1 MNREYPYWMAFAHL
15 PKITNFRK
23 NNIIVKLHEEEN
35 TIIDLFNSEKQV
47 LSERYELTDDE
58 ILIFEEQKKE
68 LPNYSFLA
76 EDLLNQG
83 YEIIPITSKEY
94 SPTMKDN
101 LKRRYSPTMLYIKGN
116 KQIMKEKSIAIVGS
130 RNCSPISLE
139 FTDNIAKKAS
149 EQFKVVVSGFAKGI
163 DKQALDSAIEHKGQS
178 IIVLPQGIM
187 TYGSGFKKY
196 YSQIHGG
203 DVLVLSI
210 FHPKAAWAVGL
221 AMARNPIIYGLAK
234 EIYVAESS
242 DKGGTWSGVEDGLKK
257 GRRIFIRM
265 PKENEKNANSLLIQK
280 GGIPVDMNG
289 NEITAHEIIEKK
301 TETEQKTSES
311 DDIWKKINA
320 LLSKGAFSS
329 KEIIE
334 KLKIDMNPALLSK
347 KLKKRDDVVVDDRR
361 SPMKFCMKDVENQ
374 GTLF

>member
-1 MNREYPYWMAFAHL
+1 MAFAHL
-15 PKITNFRK
+15 PGITNLKK
-23 NNIIVKLHEEEN
+23 NNIIVKLHEEEK
-35 TIIDLFNSEKQV
+35 TIIDLFNSDKSL
-47 LSERYELTDDE
+47 LSEKYELTSDE
-58 ILIFEEQKKE
+58 INIIEEQKKE

-94 SPTMKDN
+94 SPTMKNN
-101 LKRRYSPTMLYIKGN
+101 LKRRYSPPLLYIKGN
-116 KQIMKEKSIAIVGS
+116 KKIMTEDSIAIVGS
-130 RNCSPISLE
+130 RDCSQISLE
-139 FTDNIAKKAS
+139 FTDNIAKQAS
-149 EQFKVVVSGFAKGI
+149 KDYKVVVSGFAKGI
-163 DKQALDSAIEHKGQS
+163 DKQALDSAIKYSGQS

-234 EIYVAESS
+234 DIYVAESS

-257 GRRIFIRM
+257 GRKIFIRL
-265 PKENEKNANSLLIQK
+265 PNEGEKNANMLLIQK

-289 NEITAHEIIEKK
+289 NVVNTSEIIEQK
-301 TETEQKTSES
+301 TETDGKTSEAG
-311 DDIWKKINA
+311 DIWQKIYD
-320 LLSKGAFSS
+320 LLSKGAFTS
-329 KEIIE
+329 KEIID
-334 KLKIDMNPALLSK
+334 KLNIDMKSAILTK
-347 KLKKRDDVVVDDRR
+347 ELKKRDDVVVDSKK
-361 SPMKFCMKDVENQ
+361 SPMKFCLKDVENQ